1 MKNALRLG
9 VLILCVFVGLWAI
22 GRGITLIVA
31 VRIPGQAD
39 VLEHLLGGSV
49 FVAGGVCVLSVAIA
63 QLVCWRTHGRNSGL
77 L

>member
-9 VLILCVFVGLWAI
+9 ILILCAFVGIWAI

-31 VRIPGQAD
+31 IRMPGNPD
-39 VLEHLLGGSV
+39 VLEHLLGGSI

-63 QLVCWRTHGRNSGL
+63 QLVCWRTHGRDSGL